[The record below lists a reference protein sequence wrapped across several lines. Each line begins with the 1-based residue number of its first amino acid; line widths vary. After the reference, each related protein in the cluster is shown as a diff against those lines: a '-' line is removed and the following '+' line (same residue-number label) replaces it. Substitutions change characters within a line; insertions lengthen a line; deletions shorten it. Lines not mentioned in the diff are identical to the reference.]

1 VRWRQGGQR
10 KTAGVTAPPSTLRL
24 LLPSPLNPPAN
35 GAYARPAAN
44 QLESRMKGNVAQ
56 GAGYL
61 VRGAKLLK
69 HPSLRLFVLIPLL
82 VNIVIFG
89 GLIWY
94 GLSYLTEMMEDWLS
108 VIPDWLDFIK
118 WIIWPLVGLT
128 VSLVT
133 GYLFTAV
140 ALIIASPF
148 NALLAEKAEELVTGK
163 PVDSLEGL
171 AAALAAMPR
180 GILRELSKL
189 LYYIPMA
196 VFVLVLTFIPGL
208 NAMAPVLWFLL
219 GAWMMSIQFVDYPMD
234 NHQLSFADVKEAVH
248 SRRLSSMGFGGVVAL
263 CTGIPVV
270 NFFVVPAAVVGATL
284 LWCEELDQ

>member
-1 VRWRQGGQR
+1 
-10 KTAGVTAPPSTLRL
+10 
-24 LLPSPLNPPAN
+24 
-35 GAYARPAAN
+35 
-44 QLESRMKGNVAQ
+44 MKGNVAQ

-163 PVDSLEGL
+163 QVDSLEGL
-171 AAALAAMPR
+171 GAALAAMPR

-208 NAMAPVLWFLL
+208 NAVAPVLWFLL

-234 NHQLSFADVKEAVH
+234 NHQLSFADVKEAVR